1 MRWSDVDLV
10 TGKMHVSQAYTPVN
24 GGHSETDTKT
34 YQARSIALDVVAVE
48 VLNRRWD
55 FQRWYAEAAEV
66 ALVADPYILSRLP
79 TGGKNRWPRTG
90 SLTPLPG
97 STGGSG

>member
-1 MRWSDVDLV
+1 MIAAAEPDDPVIATAVALAALTGCRRGELCALRWSDVDLV

-48 VLNRRWD
+48 VLNRR
-55 FQRWYAEAAEV
+55 
-66 ALVADPYILSRLP
+66 
-79 TGGKNRWPRTG
+79 
-90 SLTPLPG
+90 
-97 STGGSG
+97 